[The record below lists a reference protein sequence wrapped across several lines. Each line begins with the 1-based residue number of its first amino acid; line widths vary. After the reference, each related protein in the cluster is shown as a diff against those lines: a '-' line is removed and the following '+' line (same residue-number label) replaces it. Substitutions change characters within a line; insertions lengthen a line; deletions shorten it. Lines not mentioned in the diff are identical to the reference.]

1 VKSNPRDA
9 QDHAKL
15 LNPFM
20 RKLVSSVLLLI
31 GIAIAL
37 GGFGHSLGA
46 GGRRVEAALVAHAV
60 PDEISKLV
68 LVVWHFAGGG
78 MVVLGILV
86 IRHWLQVRKGAR
98 APAFVPLL
106 IAIFYLCFGGCALA
120 YSKGPFFAVF
130 IVLGGLL
137 LACTLLLKRGAEK
150 IVTTQEGFRDTR

>member
-1 VKSNPRDA
+1 
-9 QDHAKL
+9 
-15 LNPFM
+15 M

-46 GGRRVEAALVAHAV
+46 GRRVEAALVAHGL

-68 LVVWHFAGGG
+68 LVVWHFAGGC

-86 IRHWLQVRKGAR
+86 IRHWLHVRNRGR

-120 YSKGPFFAVF
+120 YSKGPFFTVF

-137 LACTLLLKRGAEK
+137 LACTFFLRRGAEK
-150 IVTTQEGFRDTR
+150 IVTTQEALRDTR